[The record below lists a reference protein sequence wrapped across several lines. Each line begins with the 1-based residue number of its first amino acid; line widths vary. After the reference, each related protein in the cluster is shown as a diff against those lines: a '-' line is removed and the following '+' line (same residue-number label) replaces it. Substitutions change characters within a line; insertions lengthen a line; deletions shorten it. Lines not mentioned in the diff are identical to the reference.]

1 MTAFGY
7 DLGLIARDGGAG
19 RMANVRKLMRLA
31 REYERNE
38 GRDLAGFLAWRPRA
52 PAATSARA
60 WRRCRPRATTASG

>member
-7 DLGLIARDGGAG
+7 DLGLIAREGGAG

-31 REYERNE
+31 RDYEANE
-38 GRDLAGFLAWRPRA
+38 GRDLAGFLALAAER

-60 WRRCRPRATTASG
+60 WPRCRPRATTGSG

>member
-31 REYERNE
+31 RDYEANE
-38 GRDLAGFLAWRPRA
+38 GRDLAGFLAL
-52 PAATSARA
+52 AAEST
-60 WRRCRPRATTASG
+60 RRDER